1 MEALFGVLGLLGFMV
16 GLVWM
21 IISLIR
27 KKPKK
32 VPGIVLVVGLVL
44 FIVAVSL
51 TPITGEV
58 SDADA
63 SQQGE
68 PSVTQEKPKAAEPP
82 PVVVFDPAE
91 YQNGITY
98 DNLARNPAE
107 YEYLAVAFNGEV
119 VQVIDGAKEIQCR
132 LAIDGDYDKMVLIA
146 YKPEIIDSR
155 VLEGDYI
162 TVYGTSL
169 GIATYESTIGGQIS
183 IPQIVVKEIRY

>member
-44 FIVAVSL
+44 FIGALAVTPEASDVEPNVVAS
-51 TPITGEV
+51 E
-58 SDADA
+58 
-63 SQQGE
+63 QGE
-68 PSVTQEKPKAAEPP
+68 SQEEEAPPEVVEP
-82 PVVVFDPAE
+82 VVFDPTE
-91 YQNGITY
+91 YQNGITF
-98 DNLARNPAE
+98 DNLARNPDDYVFE
-107 YEYLAVAFNGEV
+107 AVAFNGEV

-132 LAIDGDYDKMVLIA
+132 LAIDGDYDKMVLIS
-146 YKPEIIDSR
+146 YKPDIIDSR
-155 VLEGDYI
+155 VLEGDYVTI
-162 TVYGTSL
+162 YGTSL

-183 IPQIVVKEIRY
+183 IPQIVVQEIRY

>member
-44 FIVAVSL
+44 FIGALAVTPEASDVEPNVVASGQSESQEEEA
-51 TPITGEV
+51 PPEV
-58 SDADA
+58 V
-63 SQQGE
+63 E
-68 PSVTQEKPKAAEPP
+68 P
-82 PVVVFDPAE
+82 VVFDPTE
-91 YQNGITY
+91 YQNGISF
-98 DNLARNPAE
+98 DNLARNPDD
-107 YEYLAVAFNGEV
+107 YVFDAVAFAGEV
-119 VQVIDGAKEIQCR
+119 VQVIEGSGEVQCR

-162 TVYGTSL
+162 TIYGTSL

>member
-1 MEALFGVLGLLGFMV
+1 MDALFGVLGLLGFMV
-16 GLVWM
+16 GLGWL

-32 VPGIVLVVGLVL
+32 VPGIVLVVSLFL
-44 FIVAVSL
+44 FIGAVAT
-51 TPITGEV
+51 TPEP
-58 SDADA
+58 SDVEPNVVA
-63 SQQGE
+63 SEQGE
-68 PSVTQEKPKAAEPP
+68 LQEEDSTPPEVVEP
-82 PVVVFDPAE
+82 VVFDPAD
-91 YQNGITY
+91 YQNGITF
-98 DNLARNPAE
+98 DNLARNPDDYVFE
-107 YEYLAVAFNGEV
+107 AVAFNGEV
-119 VQVIDGAKEIQCR
+119 VQVIEGSGEVQCR

>member
-44 FIVAVSL
+44 FIGALAVTPEASDVEPNVVAS
-51 TPITGEV
+51 E
-58 SDADA
+58 
-63 SQQGE
+63 QGE
-68 PSVTQEKPKAAEPP
+68 SQEEEAPPEVVEP
-82 PVVVFDPAE
+82 VVFDPTE
-91 YQNGITY
+91 YQNGITF
-98 DNLARNPAE
+98 DNLARNPDDYVFE
-107 YEYLAVAFNGEV
+107 AVAFNGEV
-119 VQVIDGAKEIQCR
+119 VQVIEGSGEVQCR

>member
-44 FIVAVSL
+44 FIGALAVTPEASDVEPNVVAS
-51 TPITGEV
+51 E
-58 SDADA
+58 
-63 SQQGE
+63 QGE
-68 PSVTQEKPKAAEPP
+68 SQEEEAPPEVVEP
-82 PVVVFDPAE
+82 VVFDPTE
-91 YQNGITY
+91 YQNGISF
-98 DNLARNPAE
+98 DNLARNPDDYVFE
-107 YEYLAVAFNGEV
+107 AVAFNGEV
-119 VQVIDGAKEIQCR
+119 VQVIEGSGEVQCR

-162 TVYGTSL
+162 TIYGTSL